1 MGGSVRRRY
10 FWVFSV
16 FLPGSPQGG
25 ISKRR

>member
-16 FLPGSPQGG
+16 SLPGSPQGDVE
-25 ISKRR
+25 KRR